1 MMQGKENMKNESL
14 RSEKLIKNTFWAT
27 FGYII
32 YALIGFVS
40 RSIFVN
46 QLGDTITG
54 VATLFSSILSLLS
67 MAELG
72 FGTAISIH
80 LYKPVAEND
89 HKKVAALINLYRKTY
104 TVIAFVVLAIGMLLL
119 PFLNI
124 IVKSDGDIANL
135 RLYYVLYILKSVVSY
150 CYAYKSVLITV
161 SQESHFTANIS
172 NMILVLVTLGQTLIL
187 HFKASFIGYLIIGIF
202 GTLVTNILVSA
213 KADKLYPYLN
223 EFRAENVSD
232 EEKQS
237 IYSFIKATA
246 VDRISISIKSATDNM
261 IISGVVNIAVTGIV
275 GNYNM
280 IISTAYTFLGFFFN
294 NATPA
299 VGNMV
304 ATADKDSQY
313 NTFLDFEYITF
324 WLYGFVSVGMLCTL
338 TPFVRDIWIRKPGMV
353 LSPITLFL
361 IVFNFF
367 FTGTCIPASIFFS
380 VKGLIKK
387 MPLINAITVILNLI
401 FSLWLVGIYDVN
413 GVYMGTILSFMMTN
427 LTLTHYYVLKYH
439 FDGRYGKYLALY
451 AKCLAIVA
459 VCRVA
464 CVCRCNKI
472 AITGFIGI
480 IAKVIFCS
488 MVYNIMFF
496 TATFRSR
503 EFISIF
509 TLIKNILKS
518 RLA

>member
-1 MMQGKENMKNESL
+1 MSEKPL

-32 YALIGFVS
+32 YAVIGFVS

-89 HKKVAALINLYRKTY
+89 HKNVAALINLYRKTY
-104 TVIAFVVLAIGMLLL
+104 TVIAFVVFGIGMLLL

-135 RLYYVLYILKSVVSY
+135 RLYYVLYILKSVMSY
-150 CYAYKSVLITV
+150 CYAYKSVLLTV
-161 SQESHFTANIS
+161 NQETHYKSNIS
-172 NMILVLVTLGQTLIL
+172 NAILIAVTLGQTLIL
-187 HFKASFIGYLIIGIF
+187 HFTASFIGYLIIGIF
-202 GTLVTNILVSA
+202 GTLVTNILVSV

-223 EFRAENVSD
+223 EYKSEKASD
-232 EEKQS
+232 QEKKS

-246 VDRISISIKSATDNM
+246 VDRISTSIKSATDNM
-261 IISGVVNIAVTGIV
+261 IISGVINIAVTGIV

-367 FTGTCIPASIFFS
+367 ITGTCIPASIFFS

-387 MPLINAITVILNLI
+387 MPFINVVNVILNLI
-401 FSLWLVGIYDVN
+401 LSMRLVRIYDID
-413 GVYMGTILSFMMTN
+413 GVYIGTVISFALTN
-427 LTLTHYYVLKYH
+427 LTLTHYFVLKYH
-439 FDGRYGKYLALY
+439 FEGKYKRYLLLY
-451 AKCLAIVA
+451 FKCLAIVA
-459 VCRVA
+459 FCRA
-464 CVCRCNKI
+464 ICVFCCNKI
-472 AITGFIGI
+472 TFAGFIGL
-480 IAKVIFCS
+480 AVKVILCS
-488 MVYNIMFF
+488 FMFNVVF
-496 TATFRSR
+496 FLLTFRSR
-503 EFISIF
+503 EFLSIYRLIIN
-509 TLIKNILKS
+509 LIKKRMGAFSNK
-518 RLA
+518 